1 MGRVLVKS
9 ALPGKVLV
17 KSNYAFDAFG
27 NPVMLS
33 TPSTKESAPVRGEK
47 ISGILGGAVG
57 AGLSLTQ
64 PTNNFGQFINNLR
77 YGMFE
82 GARDARRL
90 RRGLSGRREKI
101 RANRAADIAD
111 KYAGYRSQENPAE
124 ARKRG
129 MFDRLTGGNFQTTAE
144 QEKQLY
150 EANVQRKLADERAAN
165 AAKLGEEIYRR
176 QAQISGTDPGSVTHE
191 EAQGFMT
198 NRDKLISQIPQ
209 VANRNRIDAL
219 PEAPILPQPR
229 VDLPSEF
236 ALQNPQMI
244 TDIQDLADF
253 KPIPGQVSKPSDTVK
268 VVNAGGKM
276 QGDVGT
282 PESMA
287 RLNTIQP
294 PSDNMGA
301 ADANEEPIPANTT
314 VNTPVDKFNQMKP
327 EPAEEEEVDMSSN
340 TNPNA
345 NPDEE
350 KLLAILRGKLGARA

>member
-33 TPSTKESAPVRGEK
+33 TPSTEEKAPVRGERL
-47 ISGILGGAVG
+47 SGILGGAVG

-165 AAKLGEEIYRR
+165 AAKLGEEI
-176 QAQISGTDPGSVTHE
+176 SPD
-191 EAQGFMT
+191 F
-198 NRDKLISQIPQ
+198 
-209 VANRNRIDAL
+209 RN
-219 PEAPILPQPR
+219 
-229 VDLPSEF
+229 
-236 ALQNPQMI
+236 
-244 TDIQDLADF
+244 
-253 KPIPGQVSKPSDTVK
+253 
-268 VVNAGGKM
+268 
-276 QGDVGT
+276 
-282 PESMA
+282 
-287 RLNTIQP
+287 
-294 PSDNMGA
+294 
-301 ADANEEPIPANTT
+301 
-314 VNTPVDKFNQMKP
+314 
-327 EPAEEEEVDMSSN
+327 
-340 TNPNA
+340 
-345 NPDEE
+345 
-350 KLLAILRGKLGARA
+350 

>member
-33 TPSTKESAPVRGEK
+33 TPSTEEKAPVRGERL
-47 ISGILGGAVG
+47 SGILGGAVG

-129 MFDRLTGGNFQTTAE
+129 MFDRLTGGNFQTTAG

-150 EANVQRKLADERAAN
+150 EANVQRNLADERAAN
-165 AAKLGEEIYRR
+165 AAKLGQEVFDMAGRMRGERPEDLNLEQGQEALRSLRLLGVAGAERGDRINVPLPGFASENPDLIASINRELNTKPME
-176 QAQISGTDPGSVTHE
+176 GT
-191 EAQGFMT
+191 
-198 NRDKLISQIPQ
+198 
-209 VANRNRIDAL
+209 
-219 PEAPILPQPR
+219 
-229 VDLPSEF
+229 
-236 ALQNPQMI
+236 
-244 TDIQDLADF
+244 
-253 KPIPGQVSKPSDTVK
+253 VSKPSGTVR
-268 VVNAGGKM
+268 VVNAAGTQIAPDANAIAAQQPGVQAAPQ
-276 QGDVGT
+276 QGANLTEEEAVK
-282 PESMA
+282 
-287 RLNTIQP
+287 NIP
-294 PSDNMGA
+294 PSNTSV
-301 ADANEEPIPANTT
+301 PIT
-314 VNTPVDKFNQMKP
+314 KP
-327 EPAEEEEVDMSSN
+327 EEEEPADKEKVDMSGSVN
-340 TNPNA
+340 SKTEMENKIRA
-345 NPDEE
+345 QIASLQGQ
-350 KLLAILRGKLGARA
+350 KIQRGLALE